1 MNRLNYTLLPAVVIA
16 CVLGLA
22 PSSVS
27 AENHDPWEPLNQ
39 RIFSFNKFM
48 DDKFIRPV
56 AQGYRNNMPR
66 PVQRG
71 VRNFFNNLNDVTVLM
86 NNVLQ
91 LKLGDAANDTGRLL
105 LNTTIGLGGFLDVAT
120 GAGLEKNNE
129 DFGQTLGAWG
139 IGPGPYV
146 VLPLFGPSTLR
157 DSFGFGVDVYTSPI
171 HYVDDVTARNSLHAL
186 NTLDTRVEALQLDTM
201 MFGDEYIFIREAYL
215 QQREYLVTDGQVDDD
230 WDDWD
235 DWD

>member
-1 MNRLNYTLLPAVVIA
+1 MKKLHYILVPATFMICLFA
-16 CVLGLA
+16 LA

-27 AENHDPWEPLNQ
+27 AAQHDPWEPVNK
-39 RIFSFNKFM
+39 RIFAFNMFM
-48 DDKFIRPV
+48 DDHVIRPV
-56 AQGYRNNMPR
+56 AQGYRNNVPR

-91 LKLGDAANDTGRLL
+91 LKFSDAATDTGRLV

-139 IGPGPYV
+139 VRPGPYV
-146 VLPLFGPSTLR
+146 VLPLFGPSTVR
-157 DSFGFGVDVYTSPI
+157 DSFGFAVDVYTSPI
-171 HYVDDVTARNSLHAL
+171 NYVDDTVARNSLYVL
-186 NTLDTRVEALQLDTM
+186 DTLDTRVELLQLDTM
-201 MFGDEYIFIREAYL
+201 MFGDEYIFMREAYL
-215 QQREYLVTDGQVDDD
+215 QQREYLVTDGQIDDD
-230 WDDWD
+230 WDEWD
-235 DWD
+235 